1 MANLFPDGSDALLRV
16 GLVCVFLAGA
26 ALVLVPTIYVRT
38 PFHTHQLFP
47 VGQPVEFDH
56 RHHVQD
62 DGIDCRYCHNQVER
76 APMAGLPSAS
86 TCMGCHGQIWQQSPM
101 LEPVRRSYFSGMPIP
116 WKLVTDIPGYVY
128 FNHAVHVNK
137 GIGCEECHG
146 RVDQMARVYK
156 AFPMNMEWCL
166 SCHRSPEK
174 HLRPLSE
181 ITTMGWKPLPGDA
194 RALQAQLA
202 KRYHVERLTDCTV
215 CHR

>member
-1 MANLFPDGSDALLRV
+1 MPNLFPDGSDSLLRV

-26 ALVLVPTIYVRT
+26 ALVLIPTIYVRT

-47 VGQPVEFDH
+47 VEQPVEFDH

-62 DGIDCRYCHNQVER
+62 DGIDCRFCHSEVER
-76 APMAGLPSAS
+76 APMAGLPSTA
-86 TCMGCHGQIWQQSPM
+86 TCMACHGQIWQQSPM

-116 WKLVTDIPGYVY
+116 WKRVTDTPDYVY
-128 FNHAVHVNK
+128 FNHAIHVNK

-156 AFPMNMEWCL
+156 AQAMDMAWCL
-166 SCHRSPEK
+166 SCHRAPER

-181 ITTMGWKPLPGDA
+181 ITTMGWKPAGDV

-202 KRYHVERLTDCTV
+202 RQYRVERRTDCTV

>member
-76 APMAGLPSAS
+76 APMAGLPSTS
-86 TCMGCHGQIWQQSPM
+86 TCMGCHGQIWQQTDTTEINTYPKEGDT
-101 LEPVRRSYFSGMPIP
+101 LEIRKEVLG
-116 WKLVTDIPGYVY
+116 GYMCD
-128 FNHAVHVNK
+128 VNK
-137 GIGCEECHG
+137 YQSVHCK
-146 RVDQMARVYK
+146 RVK
-156 AFPMNMEWCL
+156 
-166 SCHRSPEK
+166 
-174 HLRPLSE
+174 
-181 ITTMGWKPLPGDA
+181 
-194 RALQAQLA
+194 
-202 KRYHVERLTDCTV
+202 
-215 CHR
+215 